1 LQRDLLSIR
10 GEAGL
15 AANLPYFTERSIK
28 SAFRSSSI
36 IGYLFLLPALFFYF
50 GFAIFPFG
58 KAIQYSFYRWDG
70 IGPKHPVGFS
80 NYASVFSDPQLVGS
94 IKNSLYLI
102 IFFTVIPITLGLIL
116 ASVVNSISSSRF
128 RSAAQLILF
137 LPQIIPLVAAGI
149 AWSWMYAKSGT
160 VNQVLNWVGLHNLTR
175 PWLGDFNTALP
186 AVGIIGSWVLTGLCS
201 VLLSSGMSKIDQS
214 LYEAV
219 RIDGGG
225 WWREFFTITIRGL
238 KQEISILMTIT
249 IIAALSSFD
258 IIYIATLGGPG
269 RHTLVPGITIYNL
282 AFTESQ
288 IGLASAFG
296 VSLFFI
302 VLIVILPLQI
312 IMKRSDN
319 DEK

>member
-1 LQRDLLSIR
+1 M
-10 GEAGL
+10 
-15 AANLPYFTERSIK
+15 K
-28 SAFRSSSI
+28 SPSLF
-36 IGYLFLLPALFFYF
+36 GYAFLLPALLFYC
-50 GFAIFPFG
+50 GFVIFPFG

-70 IGPKHPVGFS
+70 IGPKHAVGLS
-80 NYASVFSDPQLVGS
+80 NYISVFRDPQLLGS

-102 IFFTVIPITLGLIL
+102 IFFTIIPITLGLIL
-116 ASVVNSISSSRF
+116 ASIVNSISSSRF
-128 RSAAQLILF
+128 RSFAQLVLF

-149 AWSWMYAKSGT
+149 AWSWMYAKTGT
-160 VNQVLNWVGLHNLTR
+160 VNQVLSWLGLSSLTR

-186 AVGIIGSWVLTGLCS
+186 AVGIIGSWVLIGLCS
-201 VLLSSGMSKIDQS
+201 VLLSSAMSKIDQS

-225 WWREFFTITIRGL
+225 WWREFSTITIRGL

-312 IMKRSDN
+312 FMRQSEN
-319 DEK
+319 DQK